1 MSLLIKNFS
10 VPVII
15 LLLLSSCASLRDA
28 ADIREPDVRFSDVSI
43 QNITFDGVT
52 LLFDFDVTN
61 PNRMDV
67 SADSYSYEF
76 FINGESFITGTQE
89 ENLEIGRE
97 STSTVQVP
105 VSLTF
110 ANVYES
116 FRSVLR
122 QDSIS
127 YRLATDVTFS
137 LPVMGSRTVPVEADG
152 NLPVPKIPKIE
163 LAGFDLLDISLSGA
177 EAEISFRVSNSNTF
191 GIVLHGASYVL
202 EVNGREWL
210 DTNLGQSIRVSG
222 SENRNITIPI
232 SLNASQLGPA
242 LVEIMGGRKEFEY
255 DLTGTAEISAD
266 LEGFDEQQTIPFDL
280 SGIINIDDF

>member
-1 MSLLIKNFS
+1 MIKYLS
-10 VPVII
+10 IPVII

-76 FINGESFITGTQE
+76 FIDGESFISGTQE
-89 ENLEIGRE
+89 ENLDIGRE

-110 ANVYES
+110 SNVYES

-122 QDSIS
+122 QDSVS

-137 LPVMGSRTVPVEADG
+137 LPVMGSRTVPVEAEGD
-152 NLPVPKIPKIE
+152 LPVPKIPEIE

-177 EAEISFRVSNSNTF
+177 EAEISFRVSNPNAF
-191 GIVLHGASYVL
+191 GIVLQGASYVL

-210 DTNLGQSIRVSG
+210 DTTLGESIRVSG

-232 SLNASQLGPA
+232 SLDSSQLGPA
-242 LVEIMGGRKEFEY
+242 LAEIMGGRKEFEY

-280 SGIINIDDF
+280 SGMINIDDF

>member
-1 MSLLIKNFS
+1 MIKHYS
-10 VPVII
+10 IPVII
-15 LLLLSSCASLRDA
+15 LILLTSCATLRDA
-28 ADIREPDVRFSDVSI
+28 ADIREPNVRFSDVSI

-76 FINGESFITGTQE
+76 FIEGESFISGTQE
-89 ENLEIGRE
+89 ENLDIGRE
-97 STSTVQVP
+97 STTTVQVP

-110 ANVYES
+110 SNVYES

-122 QDSIS
+122 QDSVS

-137 LPVMGSRTVPVEADG
+137 LPVMGSRTVPVEAEGD
-152 NLPVPKIPKIE
+152 LPVPKIPEIE

-177 EAEISFRVSNSNTF
+177 EAEISFRVSNPNAF
-191 GIVLHGASYVL
+191 EIMLQGASYVL

-210 DTNLGQSIRVSG
+210 DTNLGESIRVSG

-232 SLNASQLGPA
+232 SLDASQLGPA

-280 SGIINIDDF
+280 SGMINIDDF